1 MQLEPLFTIYSLI
14 DTDIGVYALS
24 ENKDHNN
31 YYYDPYFLAG
41 QSTNLKLTCHM
52 AKVLAIHILNES
64 ISKKQYMV
72 PNKQQLRAACLMNKL
87 KFKYFFIFK
96 PYDGTP

>member
-14 DTDIGVYALS
+14 ETDIGVYALP
-24 ENKDHNN
+24 ETYN
-31 YYYDPYFLAG
+31 YYDPYFLAG

-52 AKVLAIHILNES
+52 AKVLAIHSLNES

>member
-14 DTDIGVYALS
+14 ETDIGVYALL
-24 ENKDHNN
+24 ET
-31 YYYDPYFLAG
+31 YIYYDPYFLAG

-64 ISKKQYMV
+64 ISKRQ
-72 PNKQQLRAACLMNKL
+72 
-87 KFKYFFIFK
+87 
-96 PYDGTP
+96 

>member
-14 DTDIGVYALS
+14 ETDIGVYALL
-24 ENKDHNN
+24 ETYN
-31 YYYDPYFLAG
+31 YYDSYFLAG

-52 AKVLAIHILNES
+52 AKVL
-64 ISKKQYMV
+64 
-72 PNKQQLRAACLMNKL
+72 MNKL

>member
-14 DTDIGVYALS
+14 ETEIGVYALP
-24 ENKDHNN
+24 ETYN
-31 YYYDPYFLAG
+31 YYDPYFLAG

-64 ISKKQYMV
+64 ISKKQ
-72 PNKQQLRAACLMNKL
+72 
-87 KFKYFFIFK
+87 
-96 PYDGTP
+96 